1 MNATVIRSETTNR
14 TFKRKIS
21 FPILTI
27 ALWALLIY
35 AGFKIVW
42 NYSAPQ
48 RQKSVPSST
57 APAKNSSKLNF

>member
-1 MNATVIRSETTNR
+1 MNATVIRTETTNK
-14 TFKRKIS
+14 TFKRKMS

-42 NYSAPQ
+42 NYSSPSG
-48 RQKSVPSST
+48 QKSVPAKT
-57 APAKNSSKLNF
+57 APVKNS